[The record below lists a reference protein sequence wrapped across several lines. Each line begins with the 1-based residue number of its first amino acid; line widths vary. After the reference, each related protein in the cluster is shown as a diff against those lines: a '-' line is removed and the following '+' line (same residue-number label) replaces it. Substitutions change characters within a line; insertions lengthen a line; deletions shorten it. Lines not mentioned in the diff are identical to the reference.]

1 MQTYTSQCKFDVN
14 LHLKS
19 LSLMQ
24 TYIKLAPH
32 FLEHLQKYWIF
43 FKKILVLF
51 QKILVFSQTN
61 DVYSANI
68 LILFKQIL
76 FSLNVFCQN
85 MFGQSL
91 FSINKSSTIHF
102 LGEISHAHVNEFDDW
117 RAPSHCKTSG
127 LVFRTWIGMGRPKWL
142 ITSGLDCICCK

>member
-19 LSLMQ
+19 VSLMQ

-32 FLEHLQKYWIF
+32 FLEHLQKILGF

-61 DVYSANI
+61 DVYSAKI

-76 FSLNVFCQN
+76 FSLNVFCQKHVW
-85 MFGQSL
+85 
-91 FSINKSSTIHF
+91 SITFFHQQIFNHTLSGRNF
-102 LGEISHAHVNEFDDW
+102 LMH
-117 RAPSHCKTSG
+117 
-127 LVFRTWIGMGRPKWL
+127 M
-142 ITSGLDCICCK
+142 